1 MTPGEWLGLS
11 LVLAGLYMVVHG
23 GVLKITDLV
32 WKITDLV
39 WRHDSAMLEVTLR
52 SQRSLH
58 EHLDVVESTVVH
70 VIDALKPKPEIHWY
84 APCGYNAPPRTHG

>member
-1 MTPGEWLGLS
+1 MTPGEWLSLS
-11 LVLAGLYMVVHG
+11 LILAGLYMVVHG

-32 WKITDLV
+32 R
-39 WRHDSAMLEVTLR
+39 RHDSAVLEVTIR